1 MGERIRKKIKMFKLK
16 TIMILM
22 SIMKLLKLIKI
33 HQINNIRHIILG
45 SITNKDLLILVLY
58 VHMKFLIRQTKSTC
72 VVIDLIVNTLNTTP
86 IVFTNSKYQFY
97 KVTQDLHKKM
107 TVKITLEPFVF
118 CLHHGVQFLTSN

>member
-1 MGERIRKKIKMFKLK
+1 
-16 TIMILM
+16 M
-22 SIMKLLKLIKI
+22 SIMKLLKLIQI